1 MYKCEYYE
9 YLDGGHVWV
18 VKARNGKIV
27 AKATTEIMCKRIAEG
42 LMLEAAARKKME
54 KYKF

>member
-1 MYKCEYYE
+1 MYKCEYYG
-9 YLDGGHVWV
+9 YRNGGNVWA

-27 AKATTEIMCKRIAEG
+27 AEATTEIMCKRIAEG

-54 KYKF
+54 KFRL